1 LIDPIAYPQGVY
13 ISRLRTCFKSK
24 DDTIPVTL
32 QLRPT
37 VNGYPSSSVIYP
49 NGSVTLTPDKVKIT
63 DSPSLDDATKFTEFK
78 FDSPIFMQPGEHSFV
93 LFANSNKYEA
103 YVAEVGKL
111 DIVGQR
117 QISEQAYGGSLFL
130 SQNGSTWTADQTS
143 DMLFRIYRNVFS
155 TAPATLQ
162 FNVVAPSAN
171 VPYDLM
177 HLITNDLTIANT
189 SVSYTFDSTRDGLGS
204 KTGFLPITQLRN
216 YTMDDGFGRRVIT
229 GANTSLVLKA
239 TMATLNPAVTPVL
252 DSSRCGAILVQNIIN
267 NLPLSNSG
275 LFVTSSGTGYA
286 NTTDITV
293 TITGGGG
300 TGATAVANVVS
311 NTVNSVYITN
321 GGSGYTTSP
330 TITLTPGSGGGSG
343 AVVVY
348 NGEDKQL
355 GGNSDVRYMTRKV
368 ILNDGF
374 DSGDLRVYLT
384 AYKPSNANIHVY
396 YKILSKSDN
405 DLFDNKN
412 YQLMTELGNENYVAT
427 NKNDFREL
435 VFAPGLGGVAN
446 NSVSYTTD
454 TTGFSTFRTFA
465 IKIVMAGTDTIDVP
479 KVRDVRAI
487 AFPAG

>member
-1 LIDPIAYPQGVY
+1 
-13 ISRLRTCFKSK
+13 
-24 DDTIPVTL
+24 
-32 QLRPT
+32 

-49 NGSVTLTPDKVKIT
+49 NGSVTLTPDKVKTT
-63 DSPSLDDATKFTEFK
+63 DSPSLDDANKYTEFK
-78 FDSPIFMQPGEHSFV
+78 FDSPIYMQPGEHSFV

-111 DIVGQR
+111 DIVEQR

-155 TAPATLQ
+155 TTPASLQ
-162 FNVVAPSAN
+162 FNVVAPSSN
-171 VPYDLM
+171 VNYDLM
-177 HLITNDLTIANT
+177 HLITNDLVIGNT
-189 SVSYTFDSTRDGLGS
+189 SVAYTFNSTIDGLGS
-204 KTGFLPITQLRN
+204 KTGFLPIAQLRN

-239 TMATLNPAVTPVL
+239 TMATLNPAVTPVV
-252 DSSRCGAILVQNIIN
+252 DSSRCGAILVENIIN
-267 NLPLSNSG
+267 NMPLRNSEI
-275 LFVTSSGTGYA
+275 FVTSSGAGYA
-286 NTTDITV
+286 NTNDITV

-300 TGATAVANVVS
+300 SGATAVANVVS

-343 AVVVY
+343 AAVVY

-355 GGNSDVRYMTRKV
+355 GGNSNVRYMTRKV

-374 DSGDLRVYLT
+374 DSGDLRVYMT
-384 AYKPSNANIHVY
+384 GYKPSNSNIHVY
-396 YKILSKSDN
+396 YKVLSKSDN

-435 VFAPGLGGVAN
+435 TFAPGVGGVAN
-446 NSVSYTTD
+446 NSVAYTTS
-454 TTGFSTFRTFA
+454 TTGYSTFRTFA
-465 IKIVMAGTDTIDVP
+465 IKIVMRGQDTIDVP

>member
-1 LIDPIAYPQGVY
+1 
-13 ISRLRTCFKSK
+13 
-24 DDTIPVTL
+24 
-32 QLRPT
+32 
-37 VNGYPSSSVIYP
+37 
-49 NGSVTLTPDKVKIT
+49 
-63 DSPSLDDATKFTEFK
+63 
-78 FDSPIFMQPGEHSFV
+78 
-93 LFANSNKYEA
+93 FANSNKYEA

-111 DIVGQR
+111 DIVQQR

-143 DMLFRIYRNVFS
+143 DMLFRVYRSVFS

-162 FNVVAPSAN
+162 FNVVAPSSN
-171 VPYDLM
+171 VSVDLLN
-177 HLITNDLTIANT
+177 LITNELVVANT
-189 SVSYTFDSTRDGLGS
+189 SVAYTFNSTRDGLGS
-204 KTGFLPITQLRN
+204 KTGFLPITQLKD
-216 YTMDDGFGRRVIT
+216 YTMDDGYGRRVIT

-239 TMATLNPAVTPVL
+239 TMTTINPTVTPVV
-252 DSSRCGAILVQNIIN
+252 DSSRCGAIIVENAIN
-267 NLPLSNSG
+267 DMPLRNTEV
-275 LFVTSSGTGYA
+275 FVTSSGTGYA
-286 NTTDITV
+286 NAADVTV

-311 NTVNSVYITN
+311 NTVNAVYITN

-355 GGNSDVRYMTRKV
+355 GGNSNVRYMTRKV
-368 ILNDGF
+368 VLNDGF

-384 AYKPSNANIHVY
+384 AYKPSNAKIYVY

-427 NKNDFREL
+427 NKNDYREL
-435 VFAPGLGGVAN
+435 TFAPGTGGVAN
-446 NSVSYTTD
+446 NSVAYTT
-454 TTGFSTFRTFA
+454 
-465 IKIVMAGTDTIDVP
+465 
-479 KVRDVRAI
+479 
-487 AFPAG
+487 